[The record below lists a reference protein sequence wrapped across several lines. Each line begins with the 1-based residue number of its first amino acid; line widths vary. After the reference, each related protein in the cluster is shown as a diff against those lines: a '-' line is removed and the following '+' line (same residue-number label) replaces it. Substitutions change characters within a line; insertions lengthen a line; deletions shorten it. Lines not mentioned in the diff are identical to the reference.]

1 MAITTTTT
9 TARMARVV
17 EVTICDR
24 GGEGPTALKKTET
37 RKTSRLG
44 ARTGA
49 RGKGLGLPSL

>member
-1 MAITTTTT
+1 MATTTI

-17 EVTICDR
+17 EVNIRDR
-24 GGEGPTALKKTET
+24 GGEGPTALKETET

-49 RGKGLGLPSL
+49 RGKGSGSPSL